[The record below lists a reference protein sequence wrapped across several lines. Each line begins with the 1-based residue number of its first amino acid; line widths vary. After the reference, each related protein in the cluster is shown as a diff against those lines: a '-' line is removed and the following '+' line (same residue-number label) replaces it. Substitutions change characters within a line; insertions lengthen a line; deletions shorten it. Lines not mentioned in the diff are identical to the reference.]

1 MSSAAFAV
9 RVFKY
14 CKRDLGCRR
23 LRFFCFLN
31 KLSELRVLT
40 TFSLSK
46 NDNQWVDFISL
57 KNAPRLLESELGA
70 PSRCER
76 GTERRFVLAEL
87 RESPLQAAYDGNES
101 THKSK
106 SFYFKNKSGK
116 IKMSTL

>member
-1 MSSAAFAV
+1 MGPGLEGLLEAA
-9 RVFKY
+9 
-14 CKRDLGCRR
+14 
-23 LRFFCFLN
+23 FFCFLN

-40 TFSLSK
+40 TFSLAK

-57 KNAPRLLESELGA
+57 RNAPRLLESELGA

-87 RESPLQAAYDGNES
+87 RESPPQAAYDANEP

-106 SFYFKNKSGK
+106 SFKNKSGK